1 MGSAIL
7 KLRSVVV
14 CSVLQGD
21 RNWVLIKHLFDLFLG
36 IWRMLPY
43 LLPLLFVSR
52 LSTPI
57 SLNLQDRVQLV
68 FLADCCLPAFALIFP
83 QKITTTSQAHN
94 SPTLNTDLSFVP
106 PGSSPA
112 FWIAEN
118 KSALSHAWQTWKT
131 SKCLSLLVNI
141 FQLLSSILIW
151 SSLNR
156 MLTRSIAAKNGC
168 LHFYAKYSN
177 FGDPNFSLGL
187 WPWRKSSSL
196 MWIFMS
202 AT

>member
-1 MGSAIL
+1 MGSAIV

-14 CSVLQGD
+14 CSVRQGD
-21 RNWVLIKHLFDLFLG
+21 RNWVLINHLFGLFLG
-36 IWRMLPY
+36 IWRTLPY
-43 LLPLLFVSR
+43 LLPLLLVSR

-68 FLADCCLPAFALIFP
+68 FLADCCPPAFALISL
-83 QKITTTSQAHN
+83 QKIITQFHN
-94 SPTLNTDLSFVP
+94 IATLNADLAFVP
-106 PGSSPA
+106 PGSNPA
-112 FWIAEN
+112 RWIAEKQVCSFSCMTDLDSW
-118 KSALSHAWQTWKT
+118 KS
-131 SKCLSLLVNI
+131 SKCVPLCVNI
-141 FQLLSSILIW
+141 FQLLSSYPN
-151 SSLNR
+151 LNW
-156 MLTRSIAAKNGC
+156 MLTSSIAAKNGC

-177 FGDPNFSLGL
+177 FGNPNFSLGL